1 MVEKENN
8 FNYSIKGKLISAV
21 AMLMVAVIMV
31 VSSTY
36 AWFTLSTAPEVTG
49 ISTAVGA
56 NGALEMLLLTKD
68 ETGAWVYNEG
78 ILDNSKDENT
88 YWGNLVDLAKPE
100 YGSNK
105 ITLYPSM
112 LNIDGMFEDGVKVR
126 ENIVAGDVINATNP
140 ILVPKYNANG
150 RPTDLLAT
158 GSFGLFGGTSFVPND
173 NAYGFRALGVASGL
187 SERQQAFRA
196 ALGALGTAQSSG
208 LNLARNALSEN
219 GNALA
224 AIAVRRGM
232 NGDSATYSE
241 AEIQAVKNM
250 ITGLENSL
258 KKLEEAYIQ
267 FLVTAALSTQNA
279 SDDIAAIAAA
289 KLIENTLSG
298 TGDVGTR
305 LTAALNAAGVT
316 DAATTLAGYS
326 TFTSA
331 VADLLS
337 AKAVTITAT
346 GTDGKY
352 IWGDFSNA
360 LTPLVDTGKV
370 TVDGLLVS
378 EVKTDEGKNTI
389 MNNVLA
395 NGGVTVAMPTGA
407 GVFADVADLC
417 GDYQVDV
424 TIQSA
429 DLDVGINGL
438 SVKAKMKADSQR
450 GPDDSS
456 DWKYL
461 ETLKTGVKALEPQGA
476 NGVTLPLTEFYGYVV
491 DLAFKTNAAQSNLL
505 LQYDG
510 TDRIYSDNNN
520 EATMGGGSTMT
531 FESSALD
538 FSTEQVKALMKHI
551 RVIFFTPGTSNTVLA
566 EARLD
571 VDNAVLEGN
580 GVTAQI
586 KIWET
591 VSNVYSYKATSTSTA
606 ITVYA
611 KTVEYGADTPDDT
624 ADDKTVT
631 EYYSDKAF
639 SADKLVVTSEN
650 ISADATLT
658 QIKQKFADQ
667 DDAVIRSLDQN
678 QTHHVSALVYL
689 DGESITNKDVAATAA
704 TSMTGTVN
712 LQFASSAVLV
722 PMEYGDLYTPNTSE
736 AAGA

>member
-68 ETGAWVYNEG
+68 ETGAWVYKEG
-78 ILDNSKDENT
+78 ILDPSIDENT
-88 YWGNLVDLAKPE
+88 YWGNIVDLSKPE
-100 YGSNK
+100 YGSDK
-105 ITLYPSM
+105 IVLYPSI
-112 LNIDGMFEDGVKVR
+112 LNVSDGV
-126 ENIVAGDVINATNP
+126 IQGNP
-140 ILVPKYNANG
+140 ISVPTYTANG
-150 RPTDLLAT
+150 RPGALKTT
-158 GSFGLFGGTSFVPND
+158 GQYGLFDGSSFKPTD
-173 NAYGFRALGVASGL
+173 YPFGFRALGVASGL
-187 SERQQAFRA
+187 TDRQQAYRS
-196 ALGALGTAQSSG
+196 ALSAIGTAQGSG
-208 LNLARNALSEN
+208 LNLARQALSEN

-232 NGDSATYSE
+232 SGDSATYSE

-267 FLVTAALSTQNA
+267 YLITLALSNVSNFAT
-279 SDDIAAIAAA
+279 DTEAIAAA
-289 KLIENTLSG
+289 ATLEATLNG
-298 TGDVGTR
+298 TGNVGTR
-305 LTAALNAAGVT
+305 LDAALAAAGVT
-316 DAATTLAGYS
+316 DAATTLYGYS
-326 TFTSA
+326 TFTRA
-331 VADLLS
+331 VANLLS

-346 GTDGKY
+346 GTDGAYK
-352 IWGDFSNA
+352 WGDFSNA

-424 TIQSA
+424 TIESA
-429 DLDVGINGL
+429 DLNVGL
-438 SVKAKMKADSQR
+438 SGLNVKAKMKADSQKPIE
-450 GPDDSS
+450 GETNKYTDWLYLSS
-456 DWKYL
+456 LRTTVDNKMPVGDTS
-461 ETLKTGVKALEPQGA
+461 E
-476 NGVTLPLTEFYGYVV
+476 TLPLTEFYGYVI

-510 TDRIYSDNNN
+510 KDRIYADNNN

-531 FESSALD
+531 FQSSAID
-538 FSTEQVKALMKHI
+538 FTTDQVKGLMDNI
-551 RVIFFTPGTSNTVLA
+551 RVIFFTTDDNTIIA

-571 VDNAVLEGN
+571 TANATVDAA

-586 KIWET
+586 KIWNKDVNNMFEYKVEGQTTQILYSKVVTTTTGEGENAET
-591 VSNVYSYKATSTSTA
+591 ETTTK
-606 ITVYA
+606 
-611 KTVEYGADTPDDT
+611 
-624 ADDKTVT
+624 
-631 EYYSDKAF
+631 YYSDKAMTVEVLNVDE
-639 SADKLVVTSEN
+639 SKLTAITE
-650 ISADATLT
+650 A
-658 QIKQKFADQ
+658 FADQ
-667 DDAVIRSLDQN
+667 DDAVITSLNQN
-678 QTHHVSALVYL
+678 QIHHVSALVYL
-689 DGESITNKDVAATAA
+689 DGESITNADVAATAA

-712 LQFASSAVLV
+712 LQFASSAQLV
-722 PMEYGDLYTPNTSE
+722 PMEYKDLHTPNTSE
-736 AAGA
+736 ATGA